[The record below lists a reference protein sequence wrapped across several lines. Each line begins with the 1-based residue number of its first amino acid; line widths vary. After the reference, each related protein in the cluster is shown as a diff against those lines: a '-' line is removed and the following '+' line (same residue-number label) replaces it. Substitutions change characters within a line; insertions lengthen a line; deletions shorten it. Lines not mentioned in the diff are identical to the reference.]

1 MLATVAS
8 ALRDFGAVCGALVAV
23 GALLTLLTKAKPVRW
38 VGRTLVGDPVTKWHR
53 NQVSWVVEPSLAEIR
68 DQLRVNGG
76 KSLRDR
82 VDAIEDKVDDIAAQI
97 TSEGQ
102 SIRDG
107 Q

>member
-23 GALLTLLTKAKPVRW
+23 GALLTLLTKARPVRW
-38 VGRTLVGDPVTKWHR
+38 VGRTLVGDPVTRWHR
-53 NQVSWVVEPSLAEIR
+53 NQVAWVVEPSLAEIR

-82 VDAIEDKVDDIAAQI
+82 VDAIESKVDDISAQI
-97 TSEGQ
+97 ASE
-102 SIRDG
+102 
-107 Q
+107 

>member
-1 MLATVAS
+1 M
-8 ALRDFGAVCGALVAV
+8 
-23 GALLTLLTKAKPVRW
+23 
-38 VGRTLVGDPVTKWHR
+38 
-53 NQVSWVVEPSLAEIR
+53 SWVVEPSLAEIR

-82 VDAIEDKVDDIAAQI
+82 VDAIEDKVDDIVAQI